1 MPVNHGTLIEFM
13 SVRHTRHTAY
23 FKIIMYEEDLIMKK
37 HVVWALANYALI
49 ASTTVYAHSNF
60 VENPVDGSREW
71 LEGSRQ
77 FLKLNLAHT
86 CGHGGVSEDIKDVKI
101 VFPNGK
107 DQVVTEWVDARGTQ
121 QTPLPAG
128 LNSFMWTFNAYAPT
142 DETAWMGAN
151 GVMSIKPSVDW
162 QFKSIEPTKEEVP
175 VYYNHGD
182 NPWDVVAISYKGL
195 GGAIRDGQWGLTNE
209 YYKNIEFVATL
220 PNFKKDSCYS
230 KLVVDIP
237 AADYC
242 AGGSGYVWWK
252 TATAGIPNNLI
263 AAANYVPSITVKRNL
278 TRNPLP
284 ASCNGAGK
292 TAEVRPSDA
301 TLDRYFADLKTWV
314 SRKQGGKSMPGLVDN
329 HGCVAP
335 KAWHAAMNH
344 CM

>member
-1 MPVNHGTLIEFM
+1 MMKT
-13 SVRHTRHTAY
+13 
-23 FKIIMYEEDLIMKK
+23 KILC
-37 HVVWALANYALI
+37 ALAASALTA
-49 ASTTVYAHSNF
+49 ASTVGAHSNF

-71 LEGSRQ
+71 LEGTRQ

-107 DQVVTEWVDARGTQ
+107 DQVVTEWQDARGTQ
-121 QTPLPAG
+121 QTPLTGG

-142 DETAWMGAN
+142 DQSAWMGAN
-151 GVMSIKPSVDW
+151 GVMSIKPSVDAGV
-162 QFKSIEPTKEEVP
+162 SVIEPTKEEVP
-175 VYYNHGD
+175 VYYNHGA
-182 NPWDVVAISYKGL
+182 NTWDVVAISYKGL
-195 GGAIRDGQWGLTNE
+195 AGAVKNRPWGVTNE
-209 YYKNIEFVATL
+209 FYKNLEFVTTL
-220 PNFKKDSCYS
+220 PSFKKESCYT

-242 AGGSGYVWWK
+242 AGGHGYVWWK
-252 TATAGIPNNLI
+252 KATANIPNDLI
-263 AAANYVPSITVKRNL
+263 AAADYVPTITVKRNL

-284 ASCNGAGK
+284 ASCNNVGK

-301 TLDRYFADLKTWV
+301 TLDRYFGDVNTWV
-314 SRKQGGKSMPGLVDN
+314 SKKLGGKSMPGLVDN

-335 KAWHAAMNH
+335 KAWHADMNH